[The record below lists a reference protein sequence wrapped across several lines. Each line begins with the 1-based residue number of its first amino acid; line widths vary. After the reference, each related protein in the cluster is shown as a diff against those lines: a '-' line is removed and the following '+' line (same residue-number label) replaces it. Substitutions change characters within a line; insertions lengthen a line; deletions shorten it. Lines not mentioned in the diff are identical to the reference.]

1 MEKTI
6 ASLWHSKNY
15 TLMVPAPDQLVC
27 LPANMTSIHPQFQE
41 IPKDVIPPGLEQRA
55 ATANQAAAM
64 VFPEV
69 AQRFDFKDTETELE
83 KAPDAI
89 TIRSNSED
97 RAKAAL
103 TVLQDKLVKRKVSLR
118 FTDPGKPEK
127 TAKGG
132 ARIVVKIKEG
142 IEVDKA
148 RAIVQTIKDSKLKV
162 QASIQE
168 SQVRVSGKNKDDL
181 QSVIAAVRAHDFGVE
196 LQFTNRRD

>member
-1 MEKTI
+1 MPSFDIVSQVQHNEVDN
-6 ASLWHSKNY
+6 AY
-15 TLMVPAPDQLVC
+15 
-27 LPANMTSIHPQFQE
+27 
-41 IPKDVIPPGLEQRA
+41 
-55 ATANQAAAM
+55 NQAQK
-64 VFPEV
+64 EI
-69 AQRFDFKDTETELE
+69 AQRFDFKDTDTTIE

-89 TIRSNSED
+89 TIHSGSED

-142 IEVDKA
+142 IEVEKA
-148 RAIVQTIKDSKLKV
+148 RAIVQTIKEAKLKV

-181 QSVIAAVRAHDFGVE
+181 QAVIAAVRAHDFGVE